1 MPYEYREKFEK
12 DGGFRLF
19 RDRTSVLLRAFSY
32 GRRFSDQQ
40 NVRLAQRLDTFMDA
54 VDHYVQDAPARN
66 LEKVPSA
73 GAPLSKVDFSE
84 VDPTPMYKYV
94 SDDTWDYLRSGS
106 FQFGTAEYYRTS
118 PNIDIQDRREGAGHF
133 HLTFGNN
140 QLNVSLVSGYNCAIF
155 CGTSQIDGPN
165 DGLMRQRFGRKR
177 IKIDPVSEFMARAR
191 KCIGAYRSRIYDVVY
206 RDIQS
211 YTEEFP
217 HLENILEITN
227 RDKLTKAALR
237 KLNKEFFRTFYEY
250 GLMPGLYAKPT
261 KYSDE
266 RERRLIFETRKDT
279 RMKPIIV
286 RDKRLLDFITF
297 LGE

>member
-133 HLTFGNN
+133 HLTFGND

-155 CGTSQIDGPN
+155 CG
-165 DGLMRQRFGRKR
+165 
-177 IKIDPVSEFMARAR
+177 
-191 KCIGAYRSRIYDVVY
+191 VY